1 MIWLFVWGSGQTVNL
16 IPKVFPD
23 EPTEYIEIE
32 QVRSSKTWTAPEDG
46 WFQFIGLAAS
56 GKGGIDAYGQ
66 YGTQHFGGGGGGG
79 AGGITVSIFALSQ
92 GDEITLSVGLGVSI
106 TNKKTGETA
115 SADSGRSGS
124 DGYESSISSQN
135 YYGGSG
141 GAGGSASG
149 GNVTNKKGPKGGDG
163 GSTSDTSVTP
173 ASSLRGRGG
182 RNAYEKYYTQG
193 GSGGN
198 YSGSS
203 AYIVVLRGNTNL
215 TQAQLNSYDIST
227 LMLNNTQ
234 LEQEVT
240 GILLSQSAQ

>member
-1 MIWLFVWGSGQTVNL
+1 MNL

-23 EPTEYIEIE
+23 KPSSYIEME
-32 QVRSSKTWTAPEDG
+32 QVRSSKTWVAPEDG

-56 GKGGIDAYGQ
+56 GKGGTDAYGQ

-92 GDEITLSVGLGVSI
+92 GDEITLSVGSGVSI

-115 SADSGRSGS
+115 LAVSGSSGS
-124 DGYESSISSQN
+124 DGRGSSTNSHN

-198 YSGSS
+198 YPGSS

-215 TQAQLNSYDIST
+215 TQAQLNAMDITT
-227 LMLNNTQ
+227 LMLDNSR

-240 GILLSQSAQ
+240 GIMLSQSAQ